1 MYDVIIVGTRV
12 AGATTA
18 MLLARAG
25 LRVLAVDRASFPSD
39 TISTHQVQLPGVA
52 ALRRF
57 GLYDKLV
64 APPTREITFDV
75 GDAVLQGRFPVYR
88 EADAL
93 HSPRRTGFDAM
104 LVDEARAAGAE
115 VRSKFAVDELTF
127 DGDRVT
133 GIRGEGVT
141 ETARL
146 VIGADGKHSLVARSV
161 NARVVRSSAPR
172 TVASYTYFSGVSL
185 GSGAFGE
192 GAELYGRPNRVV
204 GAWPTEDG
212 LIMTYV
218 AWPIAEFPDFRADI
232 EGNLLKTLDQAGDLG
247 MRVRAG
253 QRVERIRTTPDLPN
267 EVRHAYG
274 PGWAL
279 VGDAGFV
286 MDPITGAGIGFA
298 LCQAESLASAVVAG
312 LDGGLLDRQLAAF
325 ERSRDLFQL
334 PMFDFTLDLASF
346 RSDTSLF
353 VGLQGK
359 QDAIDRFFGVLGGAI
374 SPTSYFTP
382 GNLLRILGPRGL
394 VKVMLGRMRG

>member
-1 MYDVIIVGTRV
+1 MYDVIVVGTRV

-39 TISTHQVQLPGVA
+39 TISTHQVQLPGIA

-57 GLYDKLV
+57 GLYDKLL

-75 GDAVLQGRFPVYR
+75 GDAVLRGRFPAYR
-88 EADAL
+88 DADAL

-104 LVDEARAAGAE
+104 LVDAARAAGAE

-141 ETARL
+141 EKARL

-161 NARVVRSSAPR
+161 GARVVRSAAPR
-172 TVASYTYFSGVSL
+172 TLASYTYFSGVSL
-185 GSGAFGE
+185 DA
-192 GAELYGRPNRVV
+192 AELYGRPNRVV

-218 AWPIAEFPDFRADI
+218 AGPIAEFPDFRADI

-253 QRVERIRTTPDLPN
+253 ERAERIRTTPDLPN
-267 EVRHAYG
+267 EVRRAYG

-286 MDPITGAGIGFA
+286 MDPITGAGIGHA
-298 LCQAESLASAVVAG
+298 LCQAESLAAAVVAG
-312 LDGGLLDRQLAAF
+312 SSLASF
-325 ERSRDLFQL
+325 ERARDDMQL

-346 RSDTSLF
+346 RPDTSLF

-374 SPTSYFTP
+374 SPKAYFTP

-394 VKVMLGRMRG
+394 AKVMLGRMRR

>member
-1 MYDVIIVGTRV
+1 MYDVIVVGTRV

-25 LRVLAVDRASFPSD
+25 VRVLAVDRASFPSD
-39 TISTHQVQLPGVA
+39 TISTHQLQLPGVA
-52 ALRRF
+52 ALHRL
-57 GLYDKLV
+57 GLYDKIV
-64 APPTREITFDV
+64 APATREITFDA
-75 GDAVLQGRFPVYR
+75 GDAVLRGHFPVYR
-88 EADAL
+88 EADAM

-104 LVDEARAAGAE
+104 LVEAARAAGAE
-115 VRSKFAVDELTF
+115 VREKFTVDELTF

-141 ETARL
+141 ESARL
-146 VIGADGKHSLVARSV
+146 VVGADGKHSLVARSV
-161 NARVVRSSAPR
+161 QAQVVRSSSPR

-185 GSGAFGE
+185 GSSGFASC
-192 GAELYGRPNRVV
+192 AELYSRPNRIV

-253 QRVERIRTTPDLPN
+253 QRAERIRTTPDVPN
-267 EVRHAYG
+267 EVRRAYG

-286 MDPITGAGIGFA
+286 MDPITGAGIGHA
-298 LCQAESLASAVVAG
+298 LCQAESLAAAVVAG
-312 LDGGLLDRQLAAF
+312 SSLADF
-325 ERSRDLFQL
+325 ERSRDACQL
-334 PMFDFTLDLASF
+334 PVFNFTLDLASF

-353 VGLQGK
+353 VALQGK
-359 QDAIDRFFGVLGGAI
+359 QDAIDRFVGVLGGAVAP
-374 SPTSYFTP
+374 SAYFTP

-394 VKVMLGRMRG
+394 AKVMLGRMRG